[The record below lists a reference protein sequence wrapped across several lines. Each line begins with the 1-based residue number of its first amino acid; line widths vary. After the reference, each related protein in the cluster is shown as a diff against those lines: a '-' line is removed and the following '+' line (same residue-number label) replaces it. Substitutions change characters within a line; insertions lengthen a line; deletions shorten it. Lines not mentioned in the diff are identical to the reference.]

1 MYIAKQ
7 LKEKNVAEY
16 LLYMWQVE
24 DLIRA
29 NHLDIEELKTNYI
42 SKFNP
47 SPEQEK
53 EMVEWYANLIEM
65 MRSEQVQEKGHLQ
78 INKNMIIL
86 LTDLHLQLLN
96 SPKFP
101 FYSAAY
107 YKALPY
113 IVEIRARNNNRD
125 LPELESCFEILY
137 GVMLLKMQ
145 KKAVSAD
152 TQKAVADISKL
163 LGMLSDYYTQDKQGN
178 LKFD

>member
-1 MYIAKQ
+1 MYIARQ

-42 SKFNP
+42 SRFNP

-53 EMVEWYANLIEM
+53 EMVEWYTNLIEM

-152 TQKAVADISKL
+152 TQKAVVDISKL
-163 LGMLSDYYTQDKQGN
+163 LGMLSDYYMQDKQGN

>member
-29 NHLDIEELKTNYI
+29 NHLDIEELKKNYI
-42 SKFNP
+42 SQFKP

-53 EMVEWYANLIEM
+53 EMIEWYTNLIEM

-163 LGMLSDYYTQDKQGN
+163 LGMLSDYYMQDKQGN

>member
-1 MYIAKQ
+1 M
-7 LKEKNVAEY
+7 AEY

-42 SKFNP
+42 SRFNP

-53 EMVEWYANLIEM
+53 EMVEWYTNLIEM

-163 LGMLSDYYTQDKQGN
+163 LGMLSDYYMQDKQGN

>member
-24 DLIRA
+24 DLIRV
-29 NHLDIEELKTNYI
+29 NHLDIEELKVNYI
-42 SKFNP
+42 SRFNP

-78 INKNMIIL
+78 INKNIIIL

-137 GVMLLKMQ
+137 GVMLLKIQ

-163 LGMLSDYYTQDKQGN
+163 LGMLSDYYIQDKQGN

>member
-24 DLIRA
+24 DLIRV
-29 NHLDIEELKTNYI
+29 NHLDIEELKVNYI
-42 SKFNP
+42 SRFNP

-78 INKNMIIL
+78 INKNIIIL

-163 LGMLSDYYTQDKQGN
+163 LGMLSDYYIQDKQGN

>member
-29 NHLDIEELKTNYI
+29 NHLDIEELKVNYI
-42 SKFNP
+42 SRFNP

-78 INKNMIIL
+78 INKNIIIL

-163 LGMLSDYYTQDKQGN
+163 LGMLSDYYIQDKQGN

>member
-29 NHLDIEELKTNYI
+29 NHLDIEELKNNYI

-163 LGMLSDYYTQDKQGN
+163 LGMLSDYYIQDKQGN